1 MLESGEAFLIKNLT
15 AAKQRALFSSETK
28 YMIKSSHDLA
38 KEILGEDSPKE
49 EKKKLA
55 TEIVEA
61 KISILE
67 KKLEHL

>member
-1 MLESGEAFLIKNLT
+1 MINI
-15 AAKQRALFSSETK
+15 TK
-28 YMIKSSHDLA
+28 YMIKSSYDLA
-38 KEILGEDSPKE
+38 NEILGEDSPTE